1 MSKEF
6 IARELVE
13 VAGLISNLKKTAA
26 SNSGKELKENLEQT
40 EEFVRKSLGKIKKCG
55 NLLDN
60 VSKEP
65 DALKYSE
72 EFEYILN
79 GIQHE
84 AELLVKLVQDFRKKN
99 QKLG

>member
-1 MSKEF
+1 MNKEF

-13 VAGLISNLKKTAA
+13 VAGLISNLKKAA
-26 SNSGKELKENLEQT
+26 HNSGKELKEKLEQT
-40 EEFVRKSLGKIKKCG
+40 EEFVRKSIGKIKKCG
-55 NLLDN
+55 NLLDD

-79 GIQHE
+79 QLHKQFCFVLNSVQNIF
-84 AELLVKLVQDFRKKN
+84 KLF
-99 QKLG
+99 